1 MSLLLCSVL
10 CAVRNPV
17 ACRSRRGDGGARRG
31 IRRSVSAS
39 RRQWTGRADR
49 PRVRARS
56 RCLAARA
63 RARTRAAALAKSARH
78 GKRCRWESP
87 RDAPPSSA
95 SCVRVDARSASIAGV
110 TRAAE
115 CDSRACRGTGVAM
128 ERRRPGPGEGSAT
141 RVAWCAR
148 ETRHTQQDGWQNDE
162 DGSTLASCAN
172 SFRGSRRR
180 GCPLVSFSSR
190 ERFRGSRFSRF
201 WRDQFSI
208 DGSRTGKRK
217 RGRENG
223 VVGRDRTRLAFP
235 KFSKGNC
242 GVKGKKG
249 GGRELEKAQNR
260 IIFSPRGSD

>member
-31 IRRSVSAS
+31 IRRAVSAS

-128 ERRRPGPGEGSAT
+128 ERRRPGPGLGANDARRVLCGNTQAEGATVADVPRPPVVFAVRVIEDYELCSCVEPFGSFTAT
-141 RVAWCAR
+141 R
-148 ETRHTQQDGWQNDE
+148 GFF
-162 DGSTLASCAN
+162 G
-172 SFRGSRRR
+172 
-180 GCPLVSFSSR
+180 
-190 ERFRGSRFSRF
+190 
-201 WRDQFSI
+201 
-208 DGSRTGKRK
+208 
-217 RGRENG
+217 
-223 VVGRDRTRLAFP
+223 
-235 KFSKGNC
+235 
-242 GVKGKKG
+242 
-249 GGRELEKAQNR
+249 
-260 IIFSPRGSD
+260 